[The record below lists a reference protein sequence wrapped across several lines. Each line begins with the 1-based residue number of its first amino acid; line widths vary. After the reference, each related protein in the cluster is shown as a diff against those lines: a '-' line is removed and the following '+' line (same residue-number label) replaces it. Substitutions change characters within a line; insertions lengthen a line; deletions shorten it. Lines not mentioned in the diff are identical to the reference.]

1 MAVIITICND
11 DNVMNI
17 MITVCNALNGIL
29 SADFY
34 FFYFFINIHH
44 VHSHSDI
51 LFTYFRH

>member
-29 SADFY
+29 SAVKKKKKKK
-34 FFYFFINIHH
+34 HH